1 MAFTIGAKVMINPMV
16 DIRDKGVDVLVTN
29 YPVIASSDDWVIQ
42 QEDLS
47 SGYVKVFS
55 KLLDKMYWLN
65 FKHLM
70 QIG

>member
-16 DIRDKGVDVLVTN
+16 DIRDKGADVLVTN